1 MAPPLFL
8 IITNNIEI
16 VNKKSNKI
24 EIFFEKPLDI
34 SILLDYYISVLQEN
48 WNLKREGDTM
58 TIGEKIKVYLV
69 EHNIKQLD
77 VAQGTGMDKDKLC
90 LSLNG
95 KRKLDADEFGSI
107 IAYLNVSADTFM
119 SSKQPKQ

>member
-1 MAPPLFL
+1 M

-34 SILLDYYISVLQEN
+34 SILLDYYIGVLQET
-48 WNLKREGDTM
+48 WNFKQKEGDTM

-69 EHNIKQLD
+69 EHKIKQLD

>member
-1 MAPPLFL
+1 M
-8 IITNNIEI
+8 
-16 VNKKSNKI
+16 KKSNKI
-24 EIFFEKPLDI
+24 EIFFEKLLDI
-34 SILLDYYISVLQEN
+34 SILLDYYIDVLQNTWSFKE
-48 WNLKREGDTM
+48 RGDDTM

-69 EHNIKQLD
+69 EHKIKQLD